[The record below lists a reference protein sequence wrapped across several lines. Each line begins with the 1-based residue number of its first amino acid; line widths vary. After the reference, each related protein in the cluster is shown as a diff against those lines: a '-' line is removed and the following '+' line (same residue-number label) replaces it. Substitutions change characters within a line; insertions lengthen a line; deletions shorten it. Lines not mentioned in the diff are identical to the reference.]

1 MKMSIR
7 VECQKCARFCHST
20 RCIGEVSWKDG
31 LRCVVV
37 FWRRKEE
44 MGLIGQMMNS
54 RVKTI
59 RMELEGVLEWNS
71 SGTS

>member
-7 VECQKCARFCHST
+7 VECQKCPSFCHST
-20 RCIGEVSWKDG
+20 RCIGEVPWKDG
-31 LRCVVV
+31 LRCVFV

-44 MGLIGQMMNS
+44 MGLIGQMMIS

-59 RMELEGVLEWNS
+59 RMELEGVVE
-71 SGTS
+71 

>member
-1 MKMSIR
+1 
-7 VECQKCARFCHST
+7 
-20 RCIGEVSWKDG
+20 
-31 LRCVVV
+31 
-37 FWRRKEE
+37 